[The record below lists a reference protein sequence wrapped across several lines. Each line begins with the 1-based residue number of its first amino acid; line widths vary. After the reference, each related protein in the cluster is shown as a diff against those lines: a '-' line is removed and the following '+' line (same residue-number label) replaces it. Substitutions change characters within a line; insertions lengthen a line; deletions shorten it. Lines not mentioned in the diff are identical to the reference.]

1 MDGKYCL
8 LEKDVQRNS
17 AHHLQETTPS
27 STANLLLLFFIL
39 LWILGFGDTCAAT
52 QKARLT
58 LWQAHSNPLWHC
70 ERSAPGQLHSTPTG
84 IQNQSPHGSLTN
96 HPSIPRPV
104 ICTNM
109 EHQTRGIRTGL
120 NIGPVLQRWRLSPCT
135 QGWPFS
141 AAWLKRAVVVVVLV
155 RPVHQHKV
163 IHPGEMQ
170 CLLLLIHLRR
180 FTGLWY
186 WSVNQACAQE
196 FHSPHQAT
204 VRRH

>member
-1 MDGKYCL
+1 MSLKWHCTIVLPWMQNAHETENITHVNPALNSRMLNIAYLKKMCRETQCTICRKQL
-8 LEKDVQRNS
+8 QVQQQTFFCCFLFCCEFY
-17 AHHLQETTPS
+17 ALVTPV
-27 STANLLLLFFIL
+27 LRLK
-39 LWILGFGDTCAAT
+39 
-52 QKARLT
+52 KARLT

-135 QGWPFS
+135 
-141 AAWLKRAVVVVVLV
+141 
-155 RPVHQHKV
+155 
-163 IHPGEMQ
+163 
-170 CLLLLIHLRR
+170 
-180 FTGLWY
+180 
-186 WSVNQACAQE
+186 
-196 FHSPHQAT
+196 
-204 VRRH
+204 